1 MRQDIDQDEWLEQLE
16 GDENAVI
23 LDVRTPGEVE
33 EGYIANMTAI
43 DFLEGQTFLEEISKL
58 DKSKN
63 YYIYCRSG
71 NRSGQACDIMEQ
83 LGFGTTY
90 NLEGGFMN
98 WTGDI
103 VED

>member
-1 MRQDIDQDEWLEQLE
+1 MRQDIDQDEWLSLLE
-16 GDENAVI
+16 EDSNAVI
-23 LDVRTPGEVE
+23 LDVRTDDEVAD
-33 EGYIANMTAI
+33 GYIANMKQI
-43 DFLEGQTFLEEISKL
+43 DFLEGQTFLEEIKLL

-83 LGFGTTY
+83 LGFENTY

-103 VED
+103 IED

>member
-1 MRQDIDQDEWLEQLE
+1 MRQDIDQDEWIELTEN
-16 GDENAVI
+16 DANAVI
-23 LDVRTPGEVE
+23 LDVRTNAEVE
-33 EGYIANMTAI
+33 EGYIANMKQI
-43 DFLEGQTFLEEISKL
+43 DFLEGQLFLDEVEKL

-83 LGFGTTY
+83 LGFENTY

>member
-1 MRQDIDQDEWLEQLE
+1 MREDIDQDEWIEALEN
-16 GDENAVI
+16 DKNAVI
-23 LDVRTPGEVE
+23 LDVRTPSEIE
-33 EGYIANMTAI
+33 EGYIKNMKAI
-43 DFLEGQTFLEEISKL
+43 DFLEGQTFLEEIKKL
-58 DKSKN
+58 DTSKN

-83 LGFGTTY
+83 LGFKTTF
-90 NLEGGFMN
+90 NLEGGFIN